1 MTNPIMCCPYRPSI
15 VGKKRGNQ
23 TYYYLVEFARV
34 DGKPRIV
41 DQRDLGSAQ
50 EVMDRLSG
58 APSGS
63 PERTQYR
70 KFGDLAAVWGILHRL
85 GIPSSAWTCPGS
97 RST

>member
-1 MTNPIMCCPYRPSI
+1 MWTASHASSTSETW
-15 VGKKRGNQ
+15 V
-23 TYYYLVEFARV
+23 
-34 DGKPRIV
+34 
-41 DQRDLGSAQ
+41 AQ

-70 KFGDLAAVWGILHRL
+70 KFGDLAAVWGILHPL
-85 GIPSSAWTCPGS
+85 GVPSSAWTCPDS